1 MDTRE
6 YQQAREVTQLYA
18 LLSDTTANIELHQAR
33 ITCLEAEVNAL
44 LVLSQEYLRM
54 LQLTRSLWV

>member
-1 MDTRE
+1 METRE

-33 ITCLEAEVNAL
+33 IICLEAEVNAL

-54 LQLTRSLWV
+54 LQRTRSLWV

>member
-6 YQQAREVTQLYA
+6 YQQAREVTGLYA
-18 LLSDTTANIELHQAR
+18 DLSESTKQIELLEAR
-33 ITCLEAEVNAL
+33 IVCMEAEVNAL

-54 LQLTRSLWV
+54 LQRTRSLWV

>member
-1 MDTRE
+1 METRE

-18 LLSDTTANIELHQAR
+18 LLSDTTAKIELHQAR

-54 LQLTRSLWV
+54 IQRTRSLWV